1 MKTLKILFLTLSLL
15 GFLDASYLAIKYY
28 QGEVPTCAFFN
39 GCDIVTTSKYAVIL
53 GVPIALTG
61 AIYYLT
67 LFILAILSLDM
78 QKPIF
83 MKSATAIAG
92 AGFLFSLWLIYL
104 QIFVLNALC
113 LYCIISAISST
124 SLFIIGLK
132 LNKKSPAF

>member
-28 QGEVPTCAFFN
+28 QGEVPTCAFFQ
-39 GCDIVTTSKYAVIL
+39 GCDVVTTSEYAAIF
-53 GVPIALTG
+53 GISIALLG
-61 AIYYLT
+61 AIYYLS
-67 LFILAILSLDM
+67 LLILSIIYLDT
-78 QKPIF
+78 KNPRFI
-83 MKSATAIAG
+83 KIGAVIAG
-92 AGFLFSLWLIYL
+92 GGFLFSLWLIYL